1 MSLIKTLENDYL
13 VSLRERQSERTA
25 VLRMIRNG
33 LKNFAIAKRMP
44 EFELTDEQV
53 IGVLRQEAKKRKE
66 SIEAFTAGG
75 RNELADREQ
84 RELEIVSSYL
94 PAELRADE
102 IHEIIKEVIEERKL
116 AQPLKLG
123 MVMGP
128 VIQKVSGRASGEA
141 IKAAVEQYIAEG

>member
-1 MSLIKTLENDYL
+1 MPLIKTIENDYL
-13 VSLRERQSERTA
+13 VSLRERQSERTG

-53 IGVLRQEAKKRKE
+53 VGVLRQEAKKRKE

-75 RNELADREQ
+75 RKELADKEQ

-94 PAELRADE
+94 PAELPADE
-102 IHEIIKEVIEERKL
+102 ISAIIKEVIEERKIV
-116 AQPLKLG
+116 PPFKLG
-123 MVMGP
+123 AVMGP
-128 VIQKVSGRASGEA
+128 VIQKIAGRASGEA
-141 IKAAVEQYIAEG
+141 IKTAVEQYIAEG